1 LFVVG
6 YRPDLV
12 AAEKHPPSDLPG
24 SAQRFKGENECPHW
38 ILPGLGVFV
47 LTLDTTCWIPLPAGR
62 ESTGKQMNEAAA
74 SLVRI
79 MEGYESY
86 RRGESLSLSIFI
98 QIFLGNIILRYLMRA
113 NLLLV
118 IVTSVFYARHCV
130 GLERVSFLDQL
141 GHTLRIRTFDVGQ
154 SL

>member
-1 LFVVG
+1 MKKSTITPKNLSGVA
-6 YRPDLV
+6 REAKALV
-12 AAEKHPPSDLPG
+12 ALAFRNGPIEDIHAGKL
-24 SAQRFKGENECPHW
+24 CPTCT
-38 ILPGLGVFV
+38 V
-47 LTLDTTCWIPLPAGR
+47 TNTTFQTATFQSETGPEVPARLRG
-62 ESTGKQMNEAAA
+62 AAR
-74 SLVRI
+74 SL
-79 MEGYESY
+79 
-86 RRGESLSLSIFI
+86 LFI
-98 QIFLGNIILRYLMRA
+98 QILAGNIVLRHLMRA

>member
-1 LFVVG
+1 
-6 YRPDLV
+6 
-12 AAEKHPPSDLPG
+12 
-24 SAQRFKGENECPHW
+24 
-38 ILPGLGVFV
+38 
-47 LTLDTTCWIPLPAGR
+47 
-62 ESTGKQMNEAAA
+62 
-74 SLVRI
+74 

-98 QIFLGNIILRYLMRA
+98 QIFLGNIILRYLIRT